1 MSARTGVPDSAQAVD
16 PRLCE
21 ERAGLDQIFNAA
33 RARPPRRIA
42 VVQPV
47 DRLSLEGVLGMARD
61 GLVQAILVGDQRRIK
76 AALGDVLGTA
86 GIDVLGSNAI
96 DVDFVEA
103 PDDAAAAK
111 AAVDLV
117 RSGAAD
123 VLMKGHIHSDDFLR
137 PALDPQRGLRTG
149 RRMSHIFVCCL
160 PVSIYSKPL
169 FVTDGAFNIA
179 PDLGTK
185 RDIAQ
190 NAIDLARALG
200 IERPKVAVLAATE
213 VALESMPTTRDAAEL
228 SALARSGEIRDGEVD
243 GPFAFDVAISTEAAR
258 IKKIDSAVAGSADVL
273 LVPTIE
279 AGNILYKTLVHF
291 CGAIAPGIIVGGAA
305 PIILTSR
312 ADPVRAREAS
322 VALASVVAR
331 NA

>member
-1 MSARTGVPDSAQAVD
+1 MSARIGVPGSAEAVD
-16 PRLCE
+16 PRLYE
-21 ERAGLDQIFNAA
+21 ERAGLDRIFTAA
-33 RARPPRRIA
+33 RARPPRRVA

-61 GLVQAILVGDQRRIK
+61 GLARAILVGDQGRIK
-76 AALGDVLGTA
+76 ATLRDVSGGDP
-86 GIDVLGSNAI
+86 I

-103 PDDAAAAK
+103 ADDAAAAK

-117 RSGAAD
+117 RNGAAD

-137 PALDPQRGLRTG
+137 PVLDARDGLRTG

-160 PVSIYSKPL
+160 PVSIYRKPL
-169 FVTDGAFNIA
+169 LVTDGAFNVA
-179 PDLGTK
+179 PDLATK

-213 VALESMPTTRDAAEL
+213 VALQSMPATRDAAAL
-228 SALARSGEIRDGEVD
+228 CALAQSGEIRDGEVD
-243 GPFAFDVAISTEAAR
+243 GPFAFDVAVSTEAAR
-258 IKKIDSAVAGSADVL
+258 VKKIESPVAGSADIL

-279 AGNILYKTLVHF
+279 TGNVLYKTLVHF
-291 CGAIAPGIIVGGAA
+291 CGAVAPGIIVGGAA

-322 VALASVVAR
+322 LALASVVAR
-331 NA
+331 DA